1 MEVNIEW
8 KPGKYPSFNIL
19 LSSAAGK
26 DPFITIR
33 GCQIKSGQKGEFI
46 SYPARKQED
55 GKYFNYCYG
64 SDTFNRVVLEK
75 AHKAKPVEESKPS
88 KSGSGFDDMDS
99 DIPF

>member
-19 LSSAAGK
+19 LSTAPGK

-46 SYPARKQED
+46 SYPARKQDD
-55 GKYFNYCYG
+55 GKYFNYIYG
-64 SDTFNRVVLEK
+64 ADVFNRVVIEK
-75 AHKAKPVEESKPS
+75 AHAPKPVESKPS

-99 DIPF
+99 DVPF

>member
-19 LSSAAGK
+19 LSTSPGK

-46 SYPARKQED
+46 SYPARKQDD
-55 GKYFNYCYG
+55 GKYFNFVYG
-64 SDTFNRVVLEK
+64 ADTFNRVVLEK
-75 AHKAKPVEESKPS
+75 AHQAKPAEPKPS

-99 DIPF
+99 DVPF